1 MIKKYDIC
9 VIGAGAA
16 GITIASALAMLGF
29 NTVLV
34 EKNKMGGGSM
44 HYGCVPSKTLLSSAK
59 IATRIKQADA
69 WGIKTQTPEVDF
81 AAVMARVKDVVK
93 SLNETNTAE
102 RLEGLGVHV
111 VEGTAYFTDEDTLA
125 FEDQELKI
133 KAKKFV
139 IATGSRP
146 YLPTISG
153 LETSGYMT
161 NENIFSL
168 EKRPE
173 HLLIIGGGPI
183 GVEMAQAFIR
193 LGSKVTLVT
202 NKPLLTH
209 EDPEMVDVLRA
220 QLLKDGV
227 VLHENTTISAVE
239 GEAPKISL
247 KIESE
252 NPDPEAN
259 EPVKNTLSG
268 SHLLVATGRYA
279 NIANLGLKKAGIEYT
294 AKGIKTDKRMRTTK
308 PHIYAVGDC
317 TNAPNYTHIAN
328 YHAGMV
334 IKNIAFRLP
343 VKADYKALPRV
354 IYTAPELA
362 FAGLSEQQAH
372 EKYDKGITVLRV
384 PFCENHRAVTENT
397 PKGGIKVI
405 VRRGKILGA
414 AIAGENAGELIQP
427 WVLAIENGLS
437 IGKMAGTIAPYP
449 TYSEINKKVAASY
462 FLPGLMSDFAKK
474 ISRFLFQF

>member
-59 IATRIKQADA
+59 MVARIKNSAPL
-69 WGIKTQTPEVDF
+69 GIKTQTPEVDF

-202 NKPLLTH
+202 NKPLLAH
-209 EDPEMVDVLRA
+209 DDPEMVDVLRG
-220 QLLKDGV
+220 QLLHDGV
-227 VLHENTTISAVE
+227 VLHENATVNAVE
-239 GEAPKISL
+239 GEAPKLSL
-247 KIESE
+247 KIETD
-252 NPDPEAN
+252 NPDPESD
-259 EPVKNTLSG
+259 EPLKKTISG

-294 AKGIKTDKRMRTTK
+294 AKGIKVDKRLRTTK

-343 VKADYKALPRV
+343 VKANYTALPRV
-354 IYTAPELA
+354 IYTAPEIA
-362 FAGLSEQQAH
+362 FAGLSEKQAH
-372 EKYDKGITVLRV
+372 EKYDKGITILRV
-384 PFCENHRAVTENT
+384 PFCENHRAVAEAT
-397 PKGGIKVI
+397 PKGSIKVI

-462 FLPGLMSDFAKK
+462 FLPGLMSDLAKK
-474 ISRFLFQF
+474 IARFLFQF